1 MASEQVIE
9 EVKQQI
15 AKVLGPLPDYSRANV
30 LRLLHEKLAD
40 DEKKA
45 ADARGRVAA
54 LEDIRDWLD
63 AKPPYVLERNDCSR
77 LHKLKE
83 AMLSGKV
90 IDSTK
95 DELAFPPSDSL
106 SCVAQTFVVRHDW
119 ANAFEGAEGISDEFR
134 LPYQICTFEFR
145 VVGRTVIV
153 FAGEDDQGISGSKR
167 VATPF
172 VESGDYWYCPGYAD
186 SNQNEL
192 LMYLWAQI
200 RSICI
205 ALDAEVATTTVVRAP
220 HKLNEK
226 RERQGKPL
234 IIEHRVV
241 DLAKRHRVGN
251 PSAGQG
257 TGSKKRLHFR
267 RGHWRHYEESKTWV
281 RWCLVGDPDLGFISK
296 HYQL

>member
-1 MASEQVIE
+1 MASEQVID

-15 AKVLGPLPDYSRANV
+15 AKVLGPLPDCSRANV

-40 DEKKA
+40 DEKKV
-45 ADARGRVAA
+45 ADAKARLAA
-54 LEDIRDWLD
+54 LEDIRDWLN

-106 SCVAQTFVVRHDW
+106 SCVSQTFVVRHDW

-145 VVGRTVIV
+145 VCGRTVVV

-192 LMYLWAQI
+192 LMHLWAQI

-226 RERQGKPL
+226 RERQGKPP

-241 DLAKRHRVGN
+241 DLAKRHRVAN
-251 PSAGQG
+251 PAASGG
-257 TGSKKRLHFR
+257 SGSKKRLHFR

-281 RWCLVGDPDLGFISK
+281 RWCLVGDHDLGFISK